1 MKLLS
6 VQYFR
11 CAQHAS
17 AGSLV
22 FWTLPPGQ
30 ASAPSQGAKKGAR
43 TGWRARLQCSCARGL
58 VHPPAVLQLES
69 PSALLQIQARWQTFV
84 PTSTSHGG
92 HPADG
97 CGQGPSSGASA
108 EYRSREK
115 DLGCTPQQ
123 LLQPMLVIYLIQS
136 QSFCSIL
143 VVSH

>member
-22 FWTLPPGQ
+22 FWTMPPGQ

-92 HPADG
+92 HPADVY
-97 CGQGPSSGASA
+97 GQGPSSGASA
-108 EYRSREK
+108 EYRSGK
-115 DLGCTPQQ
+115 KIWAAPHSSCYSPC
-123 LLQPMLVIYLIQS
+123 LLFI
-136 QSFCSIL
+136 
-143 VVSH
+143 